1 MKYRATYGIKLGS
14 INNNTSKLK
23 ETAAES
29 ARYFNCLRQSGGTLV
44 AQEKCQSTI
53 GQSVSV
59 ILPMRLLIERDT
71 DWLIISD
78 RRLMQL

>member
-1 MKYRATYGIKLGS
+1 MRYRATYGIKLGS

-29 ARYFNCLRQSGGTLV
+29 AIYFNCLRQSAGTLV
-44 AQEKCQSTI
+44 TQGKCQSTI

-59 ILPMRLLIERDT
+59 ILPTRLLIERDT